1 VSIKKAMKF
10 DFGERGG
17 VINLP
22 KITCALLFRVTV
34 LFISANL
41 FCKVL

>member
-34 LFISANL
+34 HCLYLLREI
-41 FCKVL
+41 